1 MVLNNEKEKERKKG
15 EKRNNCLNDSF
26 DQTYLALVNDPARGG
41 GAAISK
47 GVYAPRSFE
56 RFSRVTRTFT
66 ETRFG
71 RHQNRFVVVE

>member
-41 GAAISK
+41 GAAMIC
-47 GVYAPRSFE
+47 PRVI
-56 RFSRVTRTFT
+56 RKI
-66 ETRFG
+66 
-71 RHQNRFVVVE
+71 